1 MKKPGVIKV
10 ETRKLIIVVTAVVIV
25 LNVFLYLFDVQVTP
39 RWRTQLS
46 VEALTEKV
54 APANGYSVDIKWGD
68 VGQKLVEAGAID
80 LEQYQQIYPDVSYLT
95 QSKSEGITLNKD
107 TAYFWVNTLWA
118 LGLTQKSDVLEK
130 GVMMT
135 QYGDDLGNFASTA
148 GWTLGSK
155 DALELYSSA
164 EIIPLSAEQ
173 QAKVAEI
180 ASNIYRPCCGNSA
193 AFPDCNH
200 GMAILGLVELMVSQG
215 FSEEEIY
222 KAALV
227 FNSYWFV
234 DTYVDLAY
242 YFQTAKNAP
251 WKKVD
256 PKEVLSDKYSSASGY
271 GAIKQIIGNIPGA
284 PVTSAS
290 CGA

>member
-10 ETRKLIIVVTAVVIV
+10 ETRKLIIVVTAAVIV

-39 RWRTQLS
+39 RWQTQLS
-46 VEALTEKV
+46 VGALTEKV
-54 APANGYSVDIKWGD
+54 APASGYSVDIKWGD

-242 YFQTAKNAP
+242 YFQTVEGIR
-251 WKKVD
+251 WSKVD

-284 PVTSAS
+284 PVQGAS

>member
-10 ETRKLIIVVTAVVIV
+10 ETRKLIIVVTAAVIV

-39 RWRTQLS
+39 RWQTQLS
-46 VEALTEKV
+46 VGALTEKV
-54 APANGYSVDIKWGD
+54 APASGYSVDIKWGD

-80 LEQYQQIYPDVSYLT
+80 LEQYQQIYPDISYLT

-242 YFQTAKNAP
+242 YFQTAKNTP

-284 PVTSAS
+284 PVQGAS